1 MGRGAYRING
11 TRVIEMFSLLL
22 AIAIAPLGQDPQD
35 SGALELVPTTCA
47 VENGRWVCRYEAPAT
62 SITIVPAPGT
72 AAAAPPA
79 IVTPPASLTRT
90 ESEREAWEARL
101 IVRCADAGL
110 VSLCSGAERREARA
124 LREAATARQAL
135 RREVTGLLSQNKCE
149 DAIRVALEGGDL
161 DLAREA
167 RAFCVP

>member
-1 MGRGAYRING
+1 
-11 TRVIEMFSLLL
+11 MFSLLL
-22 AIAIAPLGQDPQD
+22 MLAVSPLPQDPQD

-62 SITIVPAPGT
+62 SITIVPPAATSTPAP
-72 AAAAPPA
+72 AA
-79 IVTPPASLTRT
+79 IVTPPSTSPTTRT

-110 VSLCSGAERREARA
+110 VSLCSGAERRQARA
-124 LREAATARQAL
+124 LREAETVRQAL

-149 DAIRVALEGGDL
+149 DAVRVALEGGDL
-161 DLAREA
+161 ELAREA
-167 RAFCVP
+167 RAFCAP